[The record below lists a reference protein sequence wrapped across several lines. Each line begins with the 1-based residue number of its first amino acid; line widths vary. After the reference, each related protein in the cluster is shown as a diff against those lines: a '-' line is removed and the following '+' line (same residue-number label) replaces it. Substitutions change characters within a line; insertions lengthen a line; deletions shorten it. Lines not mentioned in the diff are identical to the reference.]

1 MVQDPEP
8 YKEYLVQRSDLGVR
22 LVEERKRLRMNQTDF
37 GRLGA
42 VSKGSQILYEK
53 GEGSPTADYLCAIA
67 GSGVD
72 VQYVLTGVRSSVAL
86 TAEEQL
92 LIRRFRESPQGLRDA
107 ALRVLL
113 GENAGEGSRH
123 TFKEVGQYI
132 HGSVS
137 QPGLTLN
144 VGGSKGKK

>member
-1 MVQDPEP
+1 MVQ
-8 YKEYLVQRSDLGVR
+8 RINLGAR

-53 GEGSPTADYLCAIA
+53 GDGSPTADYLSAIA
-67 GSGVD
+67 LSGVD

-86 TAEEQL
+86 TPEERL
-92 LIRRFRESPQGLRDA
+92 LVDRFRESEKELRDA

-113 GENAGEGSRH
+113 GGVPTETVSH
-123 TFKEVGQYI
+123 TFNDVGQYI
-132 HGSVS
+132 HGSVN
-137 QPGLTLN
+137 QAGLTLN
-144 VGGSKGKK
+144 VGGSKRKK

>member
-1 MVQDPEP
+1 M
-8 YKEYLVQRSDLGVR
+8 QRIDLGVR

-53 GEGSPTADYLCAIA
+53 GDGSPTADYLSAIA
-67 GSGVD
+67 LSGVD

-86 TAEEQL
+86 TPEERL
-92 LIRRFRESPQGLRDA
+92 LVERFRESERELRDA

-113 GENAGEGSRH
+113 GGPTTETTSH

-132 HGSVS
+132 HGSVN
-137 QPGLTLN
+137 QTGLTLN
-144 VGGSKGKK
+144 VGGNKRKK

>member
-1 MVQDPEP
+1 MVQ
-8 YKEYLVQRSDLGVR
+8 RINLGAR

-53 GEGSPTADYLCAIA
+53 GDGSPTADYLSAIA
-67 GSGVD
+67 LSGVD

-86 TAEEQL
+86 TPEERL
-92 LIRRFRESPQGLRDA
+92 LIERFRESEKELKDA

-113 GENAGEGSRH
+113 GGLTTETVSH
-123 TFKEVGQYI
+123 TFNEVGQYI
-132 HGSVS
+132 HGSVN
-137 QPGLTLN
+137 QTGLTLN
-144 VGGSKGKK
+144 VGGSKRKK

>member
-1 MVQDPEP
+1 MVQ
-8 YKEYLVQRSDLGVR
+8 RINLGAR

-53 GEGSPTADYLCAIA
+53 GDGSPTADYLSAIA
-67 GSGVD
+67 LSGVD

-86 TAEEQL
+86 TPEERL
-92 LIRRFRESPQGLRDA
+92 LIERFRESEKELRDA

-113 GENAGEGSRH
+113 GGVPTETVSH
-123 TFKEVGQYI
+123 TFNDVGQYI
-132 HGSVS
+132 HGSVN
-137 QPGLTLN
+137 QAGLTLN
-144 VGGSKGKK
+144 VGGSKRKK

>member
-1 MVQDPEP
+1 M
-8 YKEYLVQRSDLGVR
+8 QRIDLGKR
-22 LVEERKRLRMNQTDF
+22 LVEERKRLGMNQTDF
-37 GRLGA
+37 GRLGS

-53 GEGSPTADYLCAIA
+53 GDGVPTGDYLAAIA
-67 GSGVD
+67 FSGVD

-86 TAEEQL
+86 TPEERL
-92 LIRRFRESPQGLRDA
+92 LIERFRESSQGLKDA

-113 GENAGEGSRH
+113 GEQVGNSSQH

-132 HGSVS
+132 QGSVN
-137 QPGLTLN
+137 QTGLTLN